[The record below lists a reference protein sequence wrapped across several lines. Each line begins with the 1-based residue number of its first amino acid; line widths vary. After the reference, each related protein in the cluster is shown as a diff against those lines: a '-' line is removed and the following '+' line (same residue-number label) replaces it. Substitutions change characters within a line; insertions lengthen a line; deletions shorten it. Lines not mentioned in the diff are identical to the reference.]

1 MDSERGSP
9 GLRKS
14 GFLFG
19 GMKNYTTFAI
29 NTTLMTSKEIVAA
42 LKTRRKKM
50 RLTQEDWAAKSGI
63 TQERISDY
71 ERGKAIPGI
80 DSANKLAKGLGLDLV
95 LVVPKFDDDEL

>member
-1 MDSERGSP
+1 MRAEPWFEKIGVS
-9 GLRKS
+9 
-14 GFLFG
+14 FC

-29 NTTLMTSKEIVAA
+29 NTTLMTSKELVAA

>member
-1 MDSERGSP
+1 
-9 GLRKS
+9 
-14 GFLFG
+14 
-19 GMKNYTTFAI
+19 
-29 NTTLMTSKEIVAA
+29 MTSKELVAA

>member
-1 MDSERGSP
+1 
-9 GLRKS
+9 
-14 GFLFG
+14 
-19 GMKNYTTFAI
+19 
-29 NTTLMTSKEIVAA
+29 MTSKEIVAA

-95 LVVPKFDDDEL
+95 LVVPKFDDDDDEL